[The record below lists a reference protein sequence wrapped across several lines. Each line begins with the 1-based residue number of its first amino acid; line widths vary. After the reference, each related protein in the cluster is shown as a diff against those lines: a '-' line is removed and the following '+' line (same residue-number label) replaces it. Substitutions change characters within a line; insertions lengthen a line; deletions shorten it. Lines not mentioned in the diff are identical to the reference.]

1 MGVVLHKSLQLQRP
15 QLICSWPGIG
25 NIGILA
31 VNSLINQMGAELFA
45 EIEPWDYFEPR
56 KVTIRNGF
64 LDELVFPASNF
75 YHKKLGEED
84 LVFFAGDEQP
94 HGDGRMYARGEV
106 ALKVANLV
114 LDTVEQYGCRRVYT
128 SGACVSAVHHEMK
141 PRVVAVASSASLLTE
156 LKSVPNLVLM
166 SEVSEGSGDGV
177 ITGMNGLLLAAAKQ
191 RGLEAVCLMGEIPD
205 WLSRT
210 PFPYPR
216 AAGSVVEAFAH
227 ILGFEADFELL
238 NRQAEEVDRIING
251 LYQQFPSDVKELYDQ
266 RKSLSQPGPI
276 SREEA
281 DWMKEHLDDFLKTLS
296 EEQDGGNDDD
306 DRPV

>member
-1 MGVVLHKSLQLQRP
+1 MGIVLHKSLQLQRP
-15 QLICSWPGIG
+15 RLVCSWPGIG
-25 NIGILA
+25 NIGVLA
-31 VNSLINQMGAELFA
+31 VNSLINQVGAELFA

-56 KVTIRNGF
+56 KVMIRNGF
-64 LDELVFPASNF
+64 LEELLFPSSNF
-75 YHKKLGEED
+75 YHQKLGGED

-128 SGACVSAVHHEMK
+128 SGACVSPVHHEMK

-191 RGLEAVCLMGEIPD
+191 RGLEAACLMGEIPD

-216 AAGSVVEAFAH
+216 AASSVVEAFAH
-227 ILGFEADFELL
+227 ILGFAADYELL
-238 NRQAEEVDRIING
+238 NRHAEEVDRIING
-251 LYQQFPSDVKELYDQ
+251 LYRQFPPDVKELYDQ
-266 RKSLSQPGPI
+266 RKSMSQPGPI

-281 DWMKEHLDDFLKTLS
+281 DWMKEHLDDFLKSLS
-296 EEQDGGNDDD
+296 EEQDGGSDDD